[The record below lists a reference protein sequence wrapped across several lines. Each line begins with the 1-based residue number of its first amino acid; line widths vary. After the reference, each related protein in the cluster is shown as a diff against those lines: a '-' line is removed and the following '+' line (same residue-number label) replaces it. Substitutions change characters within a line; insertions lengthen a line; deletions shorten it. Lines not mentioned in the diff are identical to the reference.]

1 MGSEMCIRDRGLID
15 ELISSLQ
22 VLPGVGPKSA
32 QRIALQV
39 LQRDQKGGQRLSNA
53 LREAIEKVG
62 RCQRCRNLTELEICQ
77 ICTDERRDRS
87 LLCVVESPADVLA
100 IDFAGG
106 FKGTYFVLNGRL
118 SPIEGI
124 GPKELEIDRLESLV
138 YSESLKEVVIAT
150 NPTMEGEATATYIA
164 GVLQDKVGLISRIAH
179 GVPLGGEIEYTD
191 GGTLSHAI
199 ARRRDLSRVD

>member
-1 MGSEMCIRDRGLID
+1 MGLID

-164 GVLQDKVGLISRIAH
+164 GILQDKVGLISRIAH

-199 ARRRDLSRVD
+199 ARRRDLSRMD

>member
-1 MGSEMCIRDRGLID
+1 VGLID

-199 ARRRDLSRVD
+199 ARRRDLSRMD

>member
-1 MGSEMCIRDRGLID
+1 MGLID

-62 RCQRCRNLTELEICQ
+62 RCRRCRNLTELEICQ

-124 GPKELEIDRLESLV
+124 GPKELEIDRLETLIRL
-138 YSESLKEVVIAT
+138 ESIKEVVIAT

-164 GVLQDKVGLISRIAH
+164 GILQDKVGLISRIAH

-199 ARRRDLSRVD
+199 ARRRDLSRLD

>member
-1 MGSEMCIRDRGLID
+1 MGLID

-39 LQRDQKGGQRLSNA
+39 LQRDQKGGRRLSNA
-53 LREAIEKVG
+53 LRDAIEKVG
-62 RCQRCRNLTELEICQ
+62 RCRRCRNLTELEICQ

-106 FKGTYFVLNGRL
+106 YKGTYFVLNGRL
-118 SPIEGI
+118 SPIEGV
-124 GPKELEIDRLESLV
+124 GPQELEINRLETLV
-138 YSESLKEVVIAT
+138 CSEALREVVIAT

-164 GVLQDKVGLISRIAH
+164 AILRDKVGLISRIAH

-199 ARRRDLSRVD
+199 ARRRDLSRLD

>member
-1 MGSEMCIRDRGLID
+1 MGLID

-124 GPKELEIDRLESLV
+124 GPKELEIDRFESLV

-164 GVLQDKVGLISRIAH
+164 GILQDKVGVISRIAH

-199 ARRRDLSRVD
+199 ARRRDLSRLD

>member
-1 MGSEMCIRDRGLID
+1 MGLID

-22 VLPGVGPKSA
+22 VLPGVGPKSS

-62 RCQRCRNLTELEICQ
+62 RCRRCRNLTELVICQ

-199 ARRRDLSRVD
+199 ARRRDLSKVD

>member
-1 MGSEMCIRDRGLID
+1 MGLID

-124 GPKELEIDRLESLV
+124 GPKELEIDRLENLV
-138 YSESLKEVVIAT
+138 CSEPFEEVVIAT

>member
-1 MGSEMCIRDRGLID
+1 MGLID

-62 RCQRCRNLTELEICQ
+62 RCRRCRNLTELEICQ

-124 GPKELEIDRLESLV
+124 GPKELEIDRLETLV
-138 YSESLKEVVIAT
+138 CSESLKEVVIAT

-199 ARRRDLSRVD
+199 ARRRDLSRLD

>member
-1 MGSEMCIRDRGLID
+1 MGLID

-22 VLPGVGPKSA
+22 VLPGVGPKGA

-39 LQRDQKGGQRLSNA
+39 LQRDQKGGRRLSNA
-53 LREAIEKVG
+53 LRDAIEKVG
-62 RCQRCRNLTELEICQ
+62 RCRRCRNLTELEICQ

-106 FKGTYFVLNGRL
+106 YKGTYFVLNGRL
-118 SPIEGI
+118 SPIEGV
-124 GPKELEIDRLESLV
+124 GPQELEIDRLETLV
-138 YSESLKEVVIAT
+138 CSESLREVVIAT

-164 GVLQDKVGLISRIAH
+164 GILRDKVGLISRIAH

-199 ARRRDLSRVD
+199 ARRRDLSRLD

>member
-1 MGSEMCIRDRGLID
+1 MGLID

-62 RCQRCRNLTELEICQ
+62 RCRRCRNLTELEICR

-164 GVLQDKVGLISRIAH
+164 GVLQEKVGLISRIAH

-199 ARRRDLSRVD
+199 ARRRDLSRLD

>member
-1 MGSEMCIRDRGLID
+1 MGLID

-39 LQRDQKGGQRLSNA
+39 LLRDQKGGQRLSNA

-124 GPKELEIDRLESLV
+124 GPKELEIDRLETLV
-138 YSESLKEVVIAT
+138 SSESLKEVVIAT

-164 GVLQDKVGLISRIAH
+164 SILQDKVGLISRIAH

-199 ARRRDLSRVD
+199 ARRRDLSRMD

>member
-1 MGSEMCIRDRGLID
+1 MGLID

-39 LQRDQKGGQRLSNA
+39 LQRDQKGGRRLSNA
-53 LREAIEKVG
+53 LRDAIEKVG
-62 RCQRCRNLTELEICQ
+62 RCRRCRNLTELEICQ

-106 FKGTYFVLNGRL
+106 YKGTYFVLNGRL
-118 SPIEGI
+118 SPIEGV
-124 GPKELEIDRLESLV
+124 GPQELEIDRLETLV
-138 YSESLKEVVIAT
+138 CSESLREVVIAT

-164 GVLQDKVGLISRIAH
+164 GILQDKVGLISRIAH

-199 ARRRDLSRVD
+199 ARRRDLSRLD

>member
-1 MGSEMCIRDRGLID
+1 MGLID

-100 IDFAGG
+100 IDFASG

-124 GPKELEIDRLESLV
+124 GPKELEIDRLKNLV
-138 YSESLKEVVIAT
+138 CSESLKEVVIAT

-164 GVLQDKVGLISRIAH
+164 DILRDKVELISRIAH

-199 ARRRDLSRVD
+199 ARRRDLSRLD

>member
-1 MGSEMCIRDRGLID
+1 MGLID

-124 GPKELEIDRLESLV
+124 GPKELEIDRLEDLV
-138 YSESLKEVVIAT
+138 CSEPFEEVVIAT

-164 GVLQDKVGLISRIAH
+164 GILQDKVGVISRIAH

-199 ARRRDLSRVD
+199 ARRRDLSRLD

>member
-1 MGSEMCIRDRGLID
+1 MGLID

-124 GPKELEIDRLESLV
+124 GPKELEIDRLEKLV
-138 YSESLKEVVIAT
+138 CSEPFEEVVIAT

-164 GVLQDKVGLISRIAH
+164 GILEDKVEVISRIAH

-199 ARRRDLSRVD
+199 ARRRDLSRLD

>member
-1 MGSEMCIRDRGLID
+1 MGLID

-124 GPKELEIDRLESLV
+124 GPKELEIDRLENLV
-138 YSESLKEVVIAT
+138 CSEPFEEVVIAT

-164 GVLQDKVGLISRIAH
+164 SILQDKVGVISRIAH

-199 ARRRDLSRVD
+199 ARRRDLNRLD

>member
-1 MGSEMCIRDRGLID
+1 MGLID

-32 QRIALQV
+32 QRLALQV

-138 YSESLKEVVIAT
+138 YSESLEEVVIAT

-164 GVLQDKVGLISRIAH
+164 GILQDKVGLISRIAH

-199 ARRRDLSRVD
+199 ARRRDLSRLD

>member
-1 MGSEMCIRDRGLID
+1 MGLID

-77 ICTDERRDRS
+77 ICADERRDRS

-164 GVLQDKVGLISRIAH
+164 GVLQEKVGLISRIAH

>member
-1 MGSEMCIRDRGLID
+1 MGLID

-53 LREAIEKVG
+53 LRDAIEKVG

-124 GPKELEIDRLESLV
+124 GPKELEIDLLEILV
-138 YSESLKEVVIAT
+138 CSESLKEVVIAT

-164 GVLQDKVGLISRIAH
+164 GILQDKVGLISRIAH

-199 ARRRDLSRVD
+199 ARRRDLSRLD

>member
-1 MGSEMCIRDRGLID
+1 MGLID

-22 VLPGVGPKSA
+22 VLPGIGPKSA

-39 LQRDQKGGQRLSNA
+39 LQRDQKGGRRLSNA

-124 GPKELEIDRLESLV
+124 GPEELEIDRLETLV
-138 YSESLKEVVIAT
+138 CSESLKEVVIAT

-164 GVLQDKVGLISRIAH
+164 SMLQDKVGLISRIAH

-199 ARRRDLSRVD
+199 ARRRDLSRLD